1 MDMEII
7 TEGMSEEEKQFL
19 DKILNFKVNNV
30 SGYDILKSF
39 FELEKVR
46 NNNRLDE
53 CNNDNIMI
61 EGQLLI
67 DKEEKRIDILSELE
81 KWYYMYNNY
90 NENTKFYF
98 MNFELIDGY
107 IRYSNLYKYVEKE
120 SKKNHINLNTISFV
134 NKFVNFILDKYYV
147 YSYSQNLICT
157 DVFDIIYYLFNVLKF
172 TEKDFF
178 TNLSQFCISKNGM
191 SGIRVFK
198 FLYYEFQN
206 NYTIDEIYNIFVKWV
221 NDEIHIFDLEDIKT
235 YINNTI
241 LDNNSYKQKIKN
253 VLHKYQHEKNT
264 IKLISKKMYLT
275 SLNLT
280 VLFDKIIDDIKM

>member
-1 MDMEII
+1 
-7 TEGMSEEEKQFL
+7 
-19 DKILNFKVNNV
+19 
-30 SGYDILKSF
+30 
-39 FELEKVR
+39 
-46 NNNRLDE
+46 
-53 CNNDNIMI
+53 
-61 EGQLLI
+61 
-67 DKEEKRIDILSELE
+67 
-81 KWYYMYNNY
+81 
-90 NENTKFYF
+90 

-221 NDEIHIFDLEDIKT
+221 NDEIHIFDL
-235 YINNTI
+235 
-241 LDNNSYKQKIKN
+241 
-253 VLHKYQHEKNT
+253 VVFHG
-264 IKLISKKMYLT
+264 
-275 SLNLT
+275 
-280 VLFDKIIDDIKM
+280 